1 VGSGWVVAAVF
12 CVLSLSVDASPVGVK
27 RLNFGASLN
36 YLVSGFQE
44 TPTLPMKKQLPLNA
58 NGVHAFLRR
67 ATSNAILL
75 LILLCVTALSRLSV
89 AQQIP
94 RVQVFGGYSYTRF
107 DSPTL
112 GFANRSNLSG
122 FNISPAFNLA
132 YGFGVKVELT
142 GQYGSKVNLRDL
154 TVGPQFLYS
163 RGRTL
168 FFAHAL
174 FGDSRS
180 FVRVG
185 TGEGDT
191 ARAIVLGGGVDLD
204 VSSRFAFRAVQV
216 DYVHTTL
223 FSTTQNNVRIS
234 TGLVYRWHTI
244 RRKGRK
250 PTLSSP

>member
-1 VGSGWVVAAVF
+1 LGLELVRRGCFTAGYSIQVV
-12 CVLSLSVDASPVGVK
+12 DT
-27 RLNFGASLN
+27 
-36 YLVSGFQE
+36 QE
-44 TPTLPMKKQLPLNA
+44 IPKLRMKKHPPLNA
-58 NGVHAFLRR
+58 NGVCAALRHAGCKTISLVIFL
-67 ATSNAILL
+67 SSM
-75 LILLCVTALSRLSV
+75 VLSHFAM
-89 AQQIP
+89 AQEIP
-94 RVQVFGGYSYTRF
+94 RAQLFGGYSYTRF

-112 GFANRSNLSG
+112 GFANPSNLSG

-132 YGFGVKVELT
+132 YGFGVKAELT
-142 GQYGSKVNLRDL
+142 GQYGSKLNVRDV
-154 TVGPQFLYS
+154 TVGPQFLYP
-163 RGRTL
+163 RGRAL

-204 VSSRFAFRAVQV
+204 VSPRFAFRAVQV
-216 DYVHTTL
+216 DYVRTTL

-244 RRKGRK
+244 RRRGHK

>member
-1 VGSGWVVAAVF
+1 
-12 CVLSLSVDASPVGVK
+12 
-27 RLNFGASLN
+27 
-36 YLVSGFQE
+36 
-44 TPTLPMKKQLPLNA
+44 MKKHPPLNA
-58 NGVHAFLRR
+58 NGVCAALWR
-67 ATSNAILL
+67 ATSNAIFM
-75 LILLCVTALSRLSV
+75 LILACFGPLSNLSV
-89 AQQIP
+89 AQEIP
-94 RVQVFGGYSYTRF
+94 RAQLFGGYSYTRF

-112 GFANRSNLSG
+112 GFANPSNLSG

-132 YGFGVKVELT
+132 YGFGVKAELT
-142 GQYGSKVNLRDL
+142 GQYGSKLNVRDV
-154 TVGPQFLYS
+154 TVGPQFLYP
-163 RGRTL
+163 RGRAL
-168 FFAHAL
+168 FFVHGL

-204 VSSRFAFRAVQV
+204 VSPRFAFRAVQV
-216 DYVHTTL
+216 DYVRTTL

-244 RRKGRK
+244 RRKGHK

>member
-1 VGSGWVVAAVF
+1 
-12 CVLSLSVDASPVGVK
+12 
-27 RLNFGASLN
+27 
-36 YLVSGFQE
+36 
-44 TPTLPMKKQLPLNA
+44 MKKELPLNA
-58 NGVHAFLRR
+58 GVHAFLRR
-67 ATSNAILL
+67 HTSKVILL
-75 LILLCVTALSRLSV
+75 LILLRITALSSLSV

-112 GFANRSNLSG
+112 GFANPSNLNG

-142 GQYGSKVNLRDL
+142 GQYGPKVNLRDL

-191 ARAIVLGGGVDLD
+191 ARAIVLGGGLDLD
-204 VSSRFAFRAVQV
+204 VSPRFAFRAVQV
-216 DYVHTTL
+216 DYVQDYVHTTL

-244 RRKGRK
+244 RRRGHK

>member
-1 VGSGWVVAAVF
+1 
-12 CVLSLSVDASPVGVK
+12 
-27 RLNFGASLN
+27 
-36 YLVSGFQE
+36 
-44 TPTLPMKKQLPLNA
+44 MKTQLPLNA
-58 NGVHAFLRR
+58 NEVHAFLRR
-67 ATSNAILL
+67 GTSNAILL
-75 LILLCVTALSRLSV
+75 LILLCVTTLSTFSV

-112 GFANRSNLSG
+112 GFANRSNLNG

-154 TVGPQFLYS
+154 TVGPQFLYP
-163 RGRTL
+163 RGSML

-191 ARAIVLGGGVDLD
+191 ARAIVLGGGLD
-204 VSSRFAFRAVQV
+204 FDISSRFAFRAVQV
-216 DYVHTTL
+216 DYVHTSL

-244 RRKGRK
+244 RRKGHK

>member
-1 VGSGWVVAAVF
+1 
-12 CVLSLSVDASPVGVK
+12 
-27 RLNFGASLN
+27 
-36 YLVSGFQE
+36 
-44 TPTLPMKKQLPLNA
+44 MKKQLPLNA
-58 NGVHAFLRR
+58 NEVHAFLRR
-67 ATSNAILL
+67 GTSN
-75 LILLCVTALSRLSV
+75 SV

-112 GFANRSNLSG
+112 GFANRSNLNG

-154 TVGPQFLYS
+154 TVGPQFLYP
-163 RGRTL
+163 RGSML

-191 ARAIVLGGGVDLD
+191 ARAIVLGGGLD
-204 VSSRFAFRAVQV
+204 FDISSRFAFRAVQV
-216 DYVHTTL
+216 DYVHTSL

-244 RRKGRK
+244 RRKGHK